1 VVNLHHTRR
10 ARAASVAVSL
20 AGVLVLAS
28 CAETA
33 GGGDGGGGGSSA
45 EGVEPG
51 ASMEEYQAAFA
62 DVDPITLNTQSP
74 SPQGSVTGANVEA
87 YLEAITEWSD
97 NKITFEVA
105 YSNGIAPPT
114 ESDDALLDGRLDLAQ
129 VLPIYEP
136 AEFPANGALIEA
148 GFISNQSAVVG
159 TLQSNAWPNE
169 VAFNTP
175 EIIQEFTDHGMQ
187 VLVPIYNS
195 GVNALFCG
203 EEKTSAADIEG
214 SQVAVGGTAQ
224 GAQIEALGGASASV
238 PYPELFESLERG
250 VVDCSVSSLTVGV
263 LGGFIPAA
271 PNVVIDPDAG
281 FALAPGAMAMSQT
294 MWDSLPL
301 VAQQL
306 FWDRLDVFMDVN
318 VDQKIWPNTA
328 DAVSQAHEA
337 GGSVQVFDDATR
349 ETLQGVNEE
358 LLDALRGSDALDGDA
373 LVDGA
378 QESAEKW
385 QGIVEELGYTDEV
398 DYDGFDEWYNPD
410 ELDADEWAQR
420 LMEDVFNEHRPS

>member
-1 VVNLHHTRR
+1 VVRLHHNRK
-10 ARAASVAVSL
+10 ARVGTVAISLVSVL
-20 AGVLVLAS
+20 ALAS
-28 CAETA
+28 CAEEA
-33 GGGDGGGGGSSA
+33 GGGGEAASGSEA

-51 ASMEEYQAAFA
+51 ASMEDYQAAFA

-97 NKITFEVA
+97 GKITFEVA

-114 ESDDALLDGRLDLAQ
+114 EVDDALRDGRLDLGQ

-136 AEFPANGALIEA
+136 AEYPANAALIDA

-175 EIIQEFTDHGMQ
+175 EVEQEFADHDMK

-195 GVNALFCG
+195 GVNAFFCS
-203 EEKTSAADIEG
+203 EEKTSASAING

-224 GAQIEALGGASASV
+224 GKQIESLGGASASV
-238 PYPELFESLERG
+238 PYTELFESLERG

-271 PNVVIDPDAG
+271 PHVVIDPDAG

-294 MWDSLPL
+294 TWDSLPL

-306 FWDRLDVFMDVN
+306 FWDKIDVFMDVN
-318 VDQKIWPNTA
+318 VDAKIWPNTA
-328 DAVSQAHEA
+328 DAVSQAHEG
-337 GGSVQVFDDATR
+337 GGSVKTFDDETR
-349 ETLQGVNEE
+349 ETLQGTNEE
-358 LLDALRGSDALDGDA
+358 LLEALRGTSALDGDA

-378 QESAEKW
+378 QEAADKW
-385 QGIVEELGYTDEV
+385 QGIVEELGYEDEV

-410 ELDADEWAQR
+410 ELKADEWAQR